1 VTVAGRFTAP
11 RSRDIQ
17 GPAWFLL
24 WLITSQRGRIAA
36 GAMWG
41 SLWMIG
47 LAALPYLLSRAIDD
61 GLAADNAG
69 ALLGW
74 VAALFGVG
82 VVNAVLA
89 IARHRTMTKVRMDAS
104 FRTIEAT
111 VRQATRLGA
120 ALPHK
125 VKAGEVAAIG
135 VVDVQVI
142 ARSLTATGPGFGAVV
157 AYALV
162 ASLLFSIS
170 PLLAVVVL
178 AGVPLLVVA
187 VGPLLHRL
195 QRVDTGYREQQGGLT
210 NRLVDV
216 LGGLRVLNGLG
227 GKDLYADRYRQ
238 ESQALCEKG
247 YHVGRVTSWIG
258 ALSTGLPALFLAV
271 VTWLAARMAA
281 QGTISIGDLVAVYG
295 YVAMLVV
302 PVAFFIEAG
311 SDTTRA
317 LVAARRVISLLGLA
331 PAHVDEPE
339 TTDAPTSSADLYDSV
354 SGVSVRSG
362 ALTALVSARSVD
374 AATVVDR
381 LGRFSESEATWDGVR
396 LDTMPLRQVR
406 ERILVMDND
415 ADLFAG
421 SVREVVA
428 GRGEPDDDRIRAAI
442 HVAVADDIV
451 DALPQ
456 GLDATITAAGH
467 NLSGGQRQRIRLAR
481 AVYAVPDVLLAV
493 APTSA
498 VDAHTEAAMASRL
511 RVARQGR
518 TTLVTTTSPLVLDR
532 ANVVIY
538 LVDGKAVATGTH
550 QELSHSEAGY
560 RALVFRDVD
569 GQASP

>member
-1 VTVAGRFTAP
+1 
-11 RSRDIQ
+11 
-17 GPAWFLL
+17 LL
-24 WLITSQRGRIAA
+24 WLVTSQRGRIAA
-36 GAMWG
+36 GAALG

-47 LAALPYLLSRAIDD
+47 LAVLPYLLARAIDD
-61 GLAADNAG
+61 GLEAEDAG
-69 ALLGW
+69 ALVGW
-74 VAALFGVG
+74 VAALFGIG

-111 VRQATRLGA
+111 VRHATRLGA
-120 ALPHK
+120 ALPK
-125 VKAGEVAAIG
+125 QVRAGEVAAIG
-135 VVDVQVI
+135 VGDVQVI
-142 ARSLTATGPGFGAVV
+142 AQSLTATGPGVGAVV
-157 AYALV
+157 AYVLV
-162 ASLLFSIS
+162 AFLLFSIS

-178 AGVPLLVVA
+178 AGVPLLMVT

-195 QRVDTGYREQQGGLT
+195 QRVGTGYREQQGGLT

-227 GKDLYADRYRQ
+227 GKDAYAARYHQ

-247 YHVGRVTSWIG
+247 YQVGRVTSWIG
-258 ALSTGLPALFLAV
+258 ALGTGLPALFLAV

-281 QGTISIGDLVAVYG
+281 QGSISIGDLVAVYG

-302 PVAFFIEAG
+302 PVASFIEAG
-311 SDTTRA
+311 SDLTRA
-317 LVAARRVISLLGLA
+317 VVAARRVIRFLSLV
-331 PAHVDEPE
+331 PEHVDEPE
-339 TTDAPTSSADLYDSV
+339 ATDAPTPPADLHDPV

-362 ALTALVSARSVD
+362 ALTAIVSARTAD
-374 AATVVDR
+374 AAAIVDR
-381 LGRFSESEATWDGVR
+381 LGRFSESDTTWGGAR
-396 LDTMPLRQVR
+396 LDTISLGQVR

-428 GRGEPDDDRIRAAI
+428 GRCEPDDDRIRAAI

-451 DALPQ
+451 DALPE
-456 GLDATITAAGH
+456 GLDATITAEGR

-481 AVYAVPDVLLAV
+481 AVYAAPQVLLAV
-493 APTSA
+493 EPTSA

-511 RVARQGR
+511 RDARQGR
-518 TTLVTTTSPLVLDR
+518 TTGVTTTSPLILDQ
-532 ANVVIY
+532 ADVVVY

-550 QELSHSEAGY
+550 QELSHSESSY
-560 RALVFRDVD
+560 HALVFRGAD
-569 GQASP
+569 GEASQ